1 MMRYDAPHGVALGST
16 REERLKVVPL
26 ELDKMT
32 DAALR
37 YRPKNK
43 AKNLR
48 PKNGRRPNSV
58 MKIGSQSD
66 SSQRLEVF

>member
-1 MMRYDAPHGVALGST
+1 MRYDEPGLT
-16 REERLKVVPL
+16 REQRMKNVPV
-26 ELDKMT
+26 ELDAMT

-48 PKNGRRPNSV
+48 PKKR
-58 MKIGSQSD
+58 KKAK
-66 SSQRLEVF
+66 